1 MTLRSHVSDWL
12 EVSQERINRF
22 ADATED
28 RQWIHVDPA
37 RAERESPYGATV
49 AHGFLTLSLIS
60 TLLSRTSPFKGKLAV
75 NYGLNKVRF
84 LRPVMAGSKIRA
96 TFEPKAVEE
105 RPDSKKVT
113 WKVTVE
119 TDANR
124 DPSPEARGLVCVA
137 EWIVLYYS

>member
-1 MTLRSHVSDWL
+1 MTSEWL

-37 RAERESPYGATV
+37 RAERESPYGAAI

-60 TLLSRTSPFKGKLAV
+60 TLLSRTAAFEGKLAV

-84 LRPVMAGSKIRA
+84 LRPVIAGSKIRA
-96 TFEPKAVEE
+96 KFEQKEVEE
-105 RPDSKKVT
+105 KPDSKKVT

-119 TDANR
+119 AQQG
-124 DPSPEARGLVCVA
+124 AVCVA

>member
-1 MTLRSHVSDWL
+1 MTSEWL

-28 RQWIHVDPA
+28 RQWIHVDPP
-37 RAERESPYGATV
+37 RAERESPYGAAI

-60 TLLSRTSPFKGKLAV
+60 TLLSRTVRSEGKLAV

-84 LRPVMAGSKIRA
+84 LRPVIAGSKIRA
-96 TFEPKAVEE
+96 QFEQKEVEQKG
-105 RPDSKKVT
+105 DSKKVT

-119 TDANR
+119 TQQGA
-124 DPSPEARGLVCVA
+124 VCVA